1 MIRVLIAD
9 DHQLMREG
17 LKALLA
23 RVNDIQ
29 VVAEAGD
36 GLEAVDTA
44 LRMEPDVVLMDIAM
58 PDVDGLKATEK
69 IVELD
74 KNIRVL
80 LVSAHVEESMLK
92 LAVKSGARGYL
103 VKSADPTELPLA
115 IRAVYGGEMY
125 FSPEVFEAASKEL
138 VGA

>member
-23 RVNDIQ
+23 RVQDIQ

-44 LRMEPDVVLMDIAM
+44 LRTEPDVVLMDIAM
-58 PDVDGLKATEK
+58 PDIDGLKATEK
-69 IVELD
+69 IIELD

-80 LVSAHVEESMLK
+80 LVSAHAEEATLK
-92 LAVKSGARGYL
+92 QAVKSGASGYL
-103 VKSADPTELPLA
+103 IKSANPTELPLA
-115 IRAVYGGEMY
+115 IRAVHGGEMY
-125 FSPEVFEAASKEL
+125 FSPEVFEIASRAI
-138 VGA
+138 VNG

>member
-23 RVNDIQ
+23 RANDIQ

-36 GLEAVDTA
+36 GLEAVDAA
-44 LRMEPDVVLMDIAM
+44 LRIETDVVLMDIAM
-58 PDVDGLKATEK
+58 TEVDGLKATEK
-69 IVELD
+69 IAELD

-80 LVSAHVEESMLK
+80 LVSAHAEEETLK
-92 LAVKSGARGYL
+92 LAVKSGAR
-103 VKSADPTELPLA
+103 
-115 IRAVYGGEMY
+115 
-125 FSPEVFEAASKEL
+125 
-138 VGA
+138 